1 MTKFRELHDVIAAAL
16 EFDVYD
22 HGDAVAVVQAAFESV
37 IDILAKRF
45 CVSRFEIEL
54 LLRDAQLKAEGALA
68 KYCLPDPELD
78 AAAIVDALLDAETES
93 VHE

>member
-1 MTKFRELHDVIAAAL
+1 MTKPRELHDIIATAL

-45 CVSRFEIEL
+45 PGVSRFEIEL
-54 LLRDAQLKAEGALA
+54 LLRDAQLKAEDATA
-68 KYCLPDPELD
+68 KYCLPDSELD
-78 AAAIVDALLDAETES
+78 AAAIVDAVLDAES
-93 VHE
+93 VS